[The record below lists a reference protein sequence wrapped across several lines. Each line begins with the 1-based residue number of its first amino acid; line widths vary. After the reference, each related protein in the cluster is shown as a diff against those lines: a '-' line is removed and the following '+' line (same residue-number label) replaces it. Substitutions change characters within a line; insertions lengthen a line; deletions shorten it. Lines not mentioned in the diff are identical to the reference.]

1 MRNLKGI
8 TIVLMSLVMLIS
20 LVGSVSAAP
29 LAQSGTGQVC
39 VQAFDDVNGNG
50 TRDADEKLL
59 IGVGF
64 TLSDDSGVKG
74 SYSTDGV
81 SEPYCFGK
89 LAGGSYTVRAKAPAG
104 YESTTEGQ
112 WAISLANG
120 AQFDAKYG
128 ASKTGGAAAPSNPTS
143 GNTSAPSTT
152 GTGSTTSTGSGTST
166 LGRVALGGL
175 GVIILLVAGFMAGMF
190 VQRSRA
196 K

>member
-1 MRNLKGI
+1 MVMRRIRSILVC
-8 TIVLMSLVMLIS
+8 VLMLMLLGSLANVAF
-20 LVGSVSAAP
+20 AAP
-29 LAQSGTGQVC
+29 LPQSSGQVC
-39 VQAFDDVNGNG
+39 VQAFDDANGNS
-50 TRDADEKLL
+50 TRDPDEKLL
-59 IGVGF
+59 PGVGF

-89 LAGGSYTVRAKAPAG
+89 LAGGSYTVRAKAPVG

-128 ASKTGGAAAPSNPTS
+128 ANKPGGAS
-143 GNTSAPSTT
+143 
-152 GTGSTTSTGSGTST
+152 TGSTNPPTNSGSPATTSTTTTGGGGTST
-166 LGRVALGGL
+166 LGRVLLGGL

>member
-1 MRNLKGI
+1 MMRRI
-8 TIVLMSLVMLIS
+8 RSIWVLALMLIMLGS
-20 LVGSVSAAP
+20 LANVAFAAP
-29 LAQSGTGQVC
+29 LPQGTGQIC
-39 VQAFDDVNGNG
+39 VQAYDDVNGNG
-50 TRDADEKLL
+50 VRDADEKLL
-59 IGVGF
+59 AGVGF
-64 TLSDDSGVKG
+64 TLSDDNGVK
-74 SYSTDGV
+74 SSDTTDGL

-112 WAISLANG
+112 WAISLASG

-128 ASKTGGAAAPSNPTS
+128 ANKPGGAPTNPANPSNNGGPV
-143 GNTSAPSTT
+143 STAT
-152 GTGSTTSTGSGTST
+152 TGSGTST
-166 LGRVALGGL
+166 FGRILLGGL

>member
-1 MRNLKGI
+1 MKRIRSIFILALLLLLLG
-8 TIVLMSLVMLIS
+8 SLTNV
-20 LVGSVSAAP
+20 VFAAP
-29 LAQSGTGQVC
+29 LAQSSGQVC

-50 TRDADEKLL
+50 TREADEKLL
-59 IGVGF
+59 ASVGF
-64 TLSDDSGVKG
+64 TLSDDSGMKG

-128 ASKTGGAAAPSNPTS
+128 ASKPGGSSANPTNPTNPTNPS
-143 GNTSAPSTT
+143 SNNAPTTSATA
-152 GTGSTTSTGSGTST
+152 GGTST
-166 LGRVALGGL
+166 LGRVLLGGL

>member
-1 MRNLKGI
+1 MQLIRRIGAAIMML
-8 TIVLMSLVMLIS
+8 LLLSSLAGVA
-20 LVGSVSAAP
+20 SAAP
-29 LAQSGTGQVC
+29 QLQQTNGQVC
-39 VQAFDDVNGNG
+39 VQAFDDTNGNAA
-50 TRDADEKLL
+50 RDADEKSLA
-59 IGVGF
+59 GVGF

-89 LAGGSYTVRAKAPAG
+89 LAAGSYTVRAKAPIG

-112 WAISLANG
+112 WAISLASG

-128 ASKTGGAAAPSNPTS
+128 AQKIGGDSSAPSEPAS
-143 GNTSAPSTT
+143 GNTGAPSSSAA
-152 GTGSTTSTGSGTST
+152 GGSGGPST
-166 LGRVALGGL
+166 LGRIALGGL

>member
-1 MRNLKGI
+1 MKRI
-8 TIVLMSLVMLIS
+8 RSVLVLTLMLLLLGSLANVAF
-20 LVGSVSAAP
+20 AAP
-29 LAQSGTGQVC
+29 LPQGAGQVC
-39 VQAFDDVNGNG
+39 VQAFEDVNANS
-50 TRDADEKLL
+50 TRDNDEKLL
-59 IGVGF
+59 AGVGF

-89 LAGGSYTVRAKAPAG
+89 LAGGSYTVRAKAPVG

-128 ASKTGGAAAPSNPTS
+128 ANKPGGSPANPTNPT
-143 GNTSAPSTT
+143 GNTGSPSTT
-152 GTGSTTSTGSGTST
+152 TTTLGGGTST
-166 LGRVALGGL
+166 FGRILLGGL

>member
-1 MRNLKGI
+1 MRPVRSILAL
-8 TIVLMSLVMLIS
+8 TMLVMLLGS
-20 LVGSVSAAP
+20 LVSVALAAP
-29 LAQSGTGQVC
+29 LYQSTGQVC
-39 VQAFDDVNGNG
+39 VQAFDDINNNGVH
-50 TRDADEKLL
+50 DADEKLL
-59 IGVGF
+59 GSVGF

-89 LAGGSYTVRAKAPAG
+89 LVAGSYSVRAKAPAG

-112 WAISLANG
+112 WAISLAAG

-128 ASKTGGAAAPSNPTS
+128 AHKTGSDASAPNS
-143 GNTSAPSTT
+143 PSTT
-152 GTGSTTSTGSGTST
+152 GNPSTTSSNSNSSGNGPSP
-166 LGRVALGGL
+166 LGRILLGGL
-175 GVIILLVAGFMAGMF
+175 GVIVLLVAGFMAGTF

>member
-1 MRNLKGI
+1 MRNHTGI
-8 TIVLMSLVMLIS
+8 SVVIILVVLLTS

-29 LAQSGTGQVC
+29 LSQATGQVC
-39 VQAFDDVNGNG
+39 VQAFDDINGNG
-50 TRDADEKLL
+50 TREADEKLL
-59 IGVGF
+59 AGVGF
-64 TLSDDSGVKG
+64 TLSDDSGVKA

-112 WAISLANG
+112 WAISLASG

-128 ASKTGGAAAPSNPTS
+128 ANKPGSAPAGSPSSANTGSPSTATTATGGSPSIF
-143 GNTSAPSTT
+143 
-152 GTGSTTSTGSGTST
+152 
-166 LGRVALGGL
+166 GRVVLGAL

>member
-1 MRNLKGI
+1 MLG
-8 TIVLMSLVMLIS
+8 LMLTLLGSLANVAFAS
-20 LVGSVSAAP
+20 P
-29 LAQSGTGQVC
+29 LRQSTGQVC
-39 VQAFDDVNGNG
+39 VQAFDDVNANS

-59 IGVGF
+59 AGVGF

-89 LAGGSYTVRAKAPAG
+89 LAGGSYTVRAKAPVG

-128 ASKTGGAAAPSNPTS
+128 ANKLGGASTGPTNPSNTTGS
-143 GNTSAPSTT
+143 PSTT
-152 GTGSTTSTGSGTST
+152 TTTGGSGTST
-166 LGRVALGGL
+166 FGRILLGGL

>member
-1 MRNLKGI
+1 ML
-8 TIVLMSLVMLIS
+8 LASLANVAF
-20 LVGSVSAAP
+20 AAP
-29 LAQSGTGQVC
+29 LPQSSGQVC
-39 VQAFDDVNGNG
+39 VQAFDDVNGNS

-59 IGVGF
+59 AGVGF

-89 LAGGSYTVRAKAPAG
+89 LAGGSYTVRAKAPVG

-128 ASKTGGAAAPSNPTS
+128 ANKPGGATTGSTNPPAS
-143 GNTSAPSTT
+143 GGAPSTT
-152 GTGSTTSTGSGTST
+152 STSTGGSGTST
-166 LGRVALGGL
+166 LGRILLGGL

>member
-1 MRNLKGI
+1 MRNHTGI
-8 TIVLMSLVMLIS
+8 SVVIILVVLLTS

-29 LAQSGTGQVC
+29 LSQATGQVC
-39 VQAFDDVNGNG
+39 VQAFDDINGNG
-50 TRDADEKLL
+50 TREADEKLL
-59 IGVGF
+59 AGVGF
-64 TLSDDSGVKG
+64 TLSDDSGMKG

-128 ASKTGGAAAPSNPTS
+128 ASKSGGAAADSANP
-143 GNTSAPSTT
+143 
-152 GTGSTTSTGSGTST
+152 TGSTGAPATASTSTSSGGTST
-166 LGRVALGGL
+166 FGRILLGGL
-175 GVIILLVAGFMAGMF
+175 GVIILLAAGFMAGMF